1 LRRHETPGMGLQPL
15 IASSGSEPILLSC
28 CWLFLIFAPAS
39 LQRPCGGKT
48 PPNQPVQSS
57 GPSHVITVITRGK
70 ISKSS
75 STPDSESRTQ
85 LPTSSNGHNAISVST
100 TCAPGPSQLG
110 HAMRLRQLCGC
121 LRPATKSAPPEV
133 SSGNG
138 SAHCSRKKH
147 RNPSPNEEIHYKHI

>member
-1 LRRHETPGMGLQPL
+1 MGLQPL

-48 PPNQPVQSS
+48 PPNQPVQWTIPCHPMS
-57 GPSHVITVITRGK
+57 SHVIPCHPM
-70 ISKSS
+70 SS
-75 STPDSESRTQ
+75 RSASPPAPTPKAAPNAPNIFQRPQRQ
-85 LPTSSNGHNAISVST
+85 L
-100 TCAPGPSQLG
+100 GPSQLG

-133 SSGNG
+133 EGNGNG

-147 RNPSPNEEIHYKHI
+147 RNPSPNEEIITL